1 MSGTDRDD
9 VDHDLPEDDGRSSA
23 SGARFF
29 PIGFGLGAVAALA
42 LFVGYRAV
50 APTPDGAVPAPV
62 SLASGA
68 IEPEPSVPAAGD
80 PPAAESPASA
90 RPTAAEPALAVGAD
104 APDDDAPA
112 YAAAA
117 ADLAAATLDAPDLA
131 GLEELASLG
140 RTTPP
145 AAAPDDAFGPETL
158 ATGARPPSIGDPE
171 TADLFG
177 GPVMMVSSS
186 VPRVIVLAD
195 GTSLVPGG
203 TLPGGHR
210 IVDIRRERVLL
221 ERDGVE
227 WRVRIP

>member
-1 MSGTDRDD
+1 M
-9 VDHDLPEDDGRSSA
+9 
-23 SGARFF
+23 
-29 PIGFGLGAVAALA
+29 
-42 LFVGYRAV
+42 
-50 APTPDGAVPAPV
+50 PAT
-62 SLASGA
+62 
-68 IEPEPSVPAAGD
+68 E
-80 PPAAESPASA
+80 
-90 RPTAAEPALAVGAD
+90 AD
-104 APDDDAPA
+104 ATGDVTDA
-112 YAAAA
+112 YAATA
-117 ADLAAATLDAPDLA
+117 ADLAAATPDAPDLA

-140 RTTPP
+140 GTAAP
-145 AAAPDDAFGPETL
+145 AAAPDDAFGPQTFV
-158 ATGARPPSIGDPE
+158 TGIRPPSIEDPE